1 MRACMQ
7 AKAYYSKCD
16 IVTVLAPRNVGVNGH
31 CDERGVGGDFDNVR
45 TCPVGK
51 RFMLVKFE

>member
-1 MRACMQ
+1 MQ
-7 AKAYYSKCD
+7 AKAYLKCD
-16 IVTVLAPRNVGVNGH
+16 IATVLAPRNFGVDGH
-31 CDERGVGGDFDNVR
+31 RDERGVGGDLDNVR